1 MTLGGMRQKAH
12 IVIGLAFWALFG
24 ALWVKLFA
32 DHKAGLAAFRDTGI
46 QLAAVV
52 GAVLAGTTW
61 WIRHNVGI
69 YRRKGPRQGRPS
81 QPPRT
86 DEDRLGR
93 PVRWDLSG
101 GAIAALDHE
110 HLVVELDGDVKTY
123 RPAG

>member
-1 MTLGGMRQKAH
+1 MRQKMH
-12 IVIGLAFWALFG
+12 ILVGVAFWLLFG

-32 DHKAGLAAFRDTGI
+32 AHKAGWPAFRDTGV

-52 GAVLAGTTW
+52 GVVAAVTTW

-69 YRRKGPRQGRPS
+69 YRRKGPRRGRPS
-81 QPPRT
+81 VPPRT

-93 PVRWDLSG
+93 ALRWELTG
-101 GAIAALDHE
+101 GVIAAREHD

-123 RPAG
+123 RPAER